1 MYESC
6 DRQSVF
12 GFWILYRVP
21 SDYWH
26 VRFRSL
32 FGATAED
39 LFQYALRQVFRECD
53 IHSEAYLERRS
64 PNAAAA

>member
-53 IHSEAYLERRS
+53 DVQCRDGAS
-64 PNAAAA
+64 PCSVDVTK